1 MSLLVHA
8 CALCVTLCRD
18 IVDLH
23 AIQTD
28 MAGLVNDQGVDIDKI
43 GKVVAAHSPT
53 LSVPMHCL

>member
-8 CALCVTLCRD
+8 YALCVTLCRD

-43 GKVVAAHSPT
+43 GEVVAHSPT